1 MSLMLV
7 ILSGAILVI
16 PLAIYAAYLAYQ
28 LVKKKSKEREL
39 SEKVNSERLEGDK
52 DARQSI
58 QIISRALLQK
68 DLSETEAAMRIAFL
82 AQKLTPSADEA
93 TALLIFQQLAEA
105 TAHIPILEDWNA
117 LERTEKRRLT
127 VEREGIESTYSEF
140 VQDSAAKLSKIRLV

>member
-16 PLAIYAAYLAYQ
+16 PLAIYAVYLASK
-28 LVKKKSKEREL
+28 LVKKKRQEREL
-39 SEKVNSERLEGDK
+39 AKNLDSDRLEGEK

-82 AQKLTPSADEA
+82 AQKLTPSSDEA

-127 VEREGIESTYSEF
+127 VEREGIESKYSEF
-140 VQDSAAKLSKIRLV
+140 VQDSAAKLSKIRLG

>member
-16 PLAIYAAYLAYQ
+16 PLAIYAAYLASQ
-28 LVKKKSKEREL
+28 LVKKKRQEREL
-39 SEKVNSERLEGDK
+39 AKSLNSDRSEGEK

-82 AQKLTPSADEA
+82 AQKLTPSADAA

-117 LERTEKRRLT
+117 LERTEKHRLT
-127 VEREGIESTYSEF
+127 AEREGIESKYSEF
-140 VQDSAAKLSKIRLV
+140 VQDSAAKLSKIRLA

>member
-1 MSLMLV
+1 VSLMLV

-16 PLAIYAAYLAYQ
+16 PLAIYAVYLASK
-28 LVKKKSKEREL
+28 LVKKKRQEREL
-39 SEKVNSERLEGDK
+39 AKNLNSDRLEGEK

-82 AQKLTPSADEA
+82 AQKLTPSAGEA

-117 LERTEKRRLT
+117 LERTEKHRLT
-127 VEREGIESTYSEF
+127 AEREGIESKYSEF
-140 VQDSAAKLSKIRLV
+140 VQDSAAKLSKIRLA

>member
-7 ILSGAILVI
+7 ILLGAILVI
-16 PLAIYAAYLAYQ
+16 TLAIYAAYLASQ
-28 LVKKKSKEREL
+28 LVKKKRQEREL
-39 SEKVNSERLEGDK
+39 DKNLNSDRLEGEK

-117 LERTEKRRLT
+117 LERTEKHRLT
-127 VEREGIESTYSEF
+127 AEREGIESKYSEF

>member
-1 MSLMLV
+1 VSLMLV

-16 PLAIYAAYLAYQ
+16 PLAIYAVYLASK
-28 LVKKKSKEREL
+28 LVKKKRQEREL
-39 SEKVNSERLEGDK
+39 AKNLNSDRLEGEK

-68 DLSETEAAMRIAFL
+68 DLSETEAAMRIAFIAL
-82 AQKLTPSADEA
+82 KLTPSSDEA

-127 VEREGIESTYSEF
+127 VEREGIESKYTEF
-140 VQDSAAKLSKIRLV
+140 VQDSAAKLSEIRLV

>member
-1 MSLMLV
+1 MLV

-16 PLAIYAAYLAYQ
+16 PLAIYAVYLASK
-28 LVKKKSKEREL
+28 LVKKKRQEREL
-39 SEKVNSERLEGDK
+39 AKNLNSDRLEGEK

-68 DLSETEAAMRIAFL
+68 DLSETEAAMRIAFIAL
-82 AQKLTPSADEA
+82 KLTPSSDEA

-127 VEREGIESTYSEF
+127 VEREGIESKYTEF
-140 VQDSAAKLSKIRLV
+140 VQDSAAKLSEIRLV

>member
-1 MSLMLV
+1 MSLILV
-7 ILSGAILVI
+7 TLSGAVLVT
-16 PLAIYAAYLAYQ
+16 PLAIYAVYLAYH
-28 LVKKKSKEREL
+28 LVKKKRKERKL
-39 SEKVNSERLEGDK
+39 SEKLNSERLEGDK

-117 LERTEKRRLT
+117 LERTEKHRLT
-127 VEREGIESTYSEF
+127 AEREGIESKYSEF
-140 VQDSAAKLSKIRLV
+140 VQDSAAKLSKIRLA

>member
-16 PLAIYAAYLAYQ
+16 PLAIYAVYLASK
-28 LVKKKSKEREL
+28 LVKKKRQEREL
-39 SEKVNSERLEGDK
+39 VKNLNSDRLEGEK

-82 AQKLTPSADEA
+82 AQKLTP
-93 TALLIFQQLAEA
+93 LL
-105 TAHIPILEDWNA
+105 
-117 LERTEKRRLT
+117 
-127 VEREGIESTYSEF
+127 Y
-140 VQDSAAKLSKIRLV
+140 

>member
-1 MSLMLV
+1 MLV
-7 ILSGAILVI
+7 MLSGAILVI
-16 PLAIYAAYLAYQ
+16 PLTIYAVYLASK
-28 LVKKKSKEREL
+28 LVKKKRQEREL
-39 SEKVNSERLEGDK
+39 AKNLNSDRLEGEK

-82 AQKLTPSADEA
+82 AQKLTLSSDEA

-127 VEREGIESTYSEF
+127 VEREGIESKYSEF
-140 VQDSAAKLSKIRLV
+140 VQDSAAKLSKIRLG